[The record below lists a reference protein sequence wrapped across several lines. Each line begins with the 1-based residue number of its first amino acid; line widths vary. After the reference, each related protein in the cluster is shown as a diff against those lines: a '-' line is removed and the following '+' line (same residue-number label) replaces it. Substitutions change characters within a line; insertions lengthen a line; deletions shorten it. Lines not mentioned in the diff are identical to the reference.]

1 MGGNARAI
9 WSVFAWLVVFQLS
22 PIIKRKKIIRWLGCN
37 RHLWIITRTHTA
49 EQTRQE
55 REREKK
61 HRSKVGFRS
70 SCYVRVVVGSSTAH
84 VTEYVMEGCSRLP
97 LIIPLITA
105 FCWEPRHYNLTVAH
119 KGKAGTWL
127 EADKLAVVLTKRLC
141 CKLPP
146 VSITKKEQ

>member
-1 MGGNARAI
+1 VTGSFSAFTHNQKEENYKVARLQPTPMNYHTYTN
-9 WSVFAWLVVFQLS
+9 S
-22 PIIKRKKIIRWLGCN
+22 
-37 RHLWIITRTHTA
+37 ITDTA
-49 EQTRQE
+49 REG
-55 REREKK
+55 EREKK

-119 KGKAGTWL
+119 KGKAGT
-127 EADKLAVVLTKRLC
+127 
-141 CKLPP
+141 
-146 VSITKKEQ
+146 